1 MMIVTNLFIK
11 LLHIVINKGE
21 NDMAELLTNEDYLF
35 LGARVKPLLLSTE
48 TGGNFSVF
56 EFIEVKGLE
65 APFHIHENE
74 DEIWRIVEGEITFFL
89 EEQEIHAVAGDT
101 IFVPRGKSHTFKLKT
116 NTVKA
121 ILSLTSTDFENVIRD
136 IARPVTSATE
146 LPNQPVSKKQAEQL
160 IASGKKNGL
169 TILKHE

>member
-1 MMIVTNLFIK
+1 MTDLLKDTNYI
-11 LLHIVINKGE
+11 
-21 NDMAELLTNEDYLF
+21 F

-74 DEIWRIVEGEITFFL
+74 DEIWRVVEGEITFYL
-89 EEQEIHAVAGDT
+89 EGEEIHTVSGDT
-101 IFVPRGKSHTFKLKT
+101 VFVPRGKSHTFRLKT
-116 NTVKA
+116 ETAKA
-121 ILSLTSTDFENVIRD
+121 ILSLTSTDFENVIRE
-136 IARPVTSATE
+136 IARPAVSDNDF
-146 LPNQPVSKKQAEQL
+146 PNQPITKEQAEKL
-160 IASGKKNGL
+160 IETGKKNGL

>member
-1 MMIVTNLFIK
+1 MTDLLKDTNYI
-11 LLHIVINKGE
+11 
-21 NDMAELLTNEDYLF
+21 F

-74 DEIWRIVEGEITFFL
+74 DEIWRVVEGEITFYL
-89 EEQEIHAVAGDT
+89 EGEEIHTVSGDT
-101 IFVPRGKSHTFKLKT
+101 VFVPRGKSHTFRLKT
-116 NTVKA
+116 ETAKA
-121 ILSLTSTDFENVIRD
+121 ILSLTSTDFENVIRE
-136 IARPVTSATE
+136 IARPAVSDNE
-146 LPNQPVSKKQAEQL
+146 FPNQPITKEQAEKL
-160 IASGKKNGL
+160 IEIGKKNGL

>member
-1 MMIVTNLFIK
+1 MTDLLKDTNYI
-11 LLHIVINKGE
+11 
-21 NDMAELLTNEDYLF
+21 F

-74 DEIWRIVEGEITFFL
+74 DEIWRVVEGEITFYL
-89 EEQEIHAVAGDT
+89 EGEEIDTVSGDT
-101 IFVPRGKSHTFKLKT
+101 VFVPRGKSHTFRLKT
-116 NTVKA
+116 ETAKA
-121 ILSLTSTDFENVIRD
+121 ILSLTSTDFENIIRD
-136 IARPVTSATE
+136 IARPATSATE
-146 LPNQPVSKKQAEQL
+146 LPNQPISKEQAEQL